1 MWLGAV
7 FGAIATALFFMMIN
21 MHVNSALEELG
32 KIYVARTC
40 VLNLI
45 DLFGKK
51 DGEGRIRKD
60 EHNRELFLTRLK
72 TLYIVQYNIKDEL
85 INNIYH
91 TAKYKHE
98 KPIEPSH
105 DHATCD
111 DCIQIMKLIKEFN
124 KSFSNNIERGAHT
137 RDWMGS

>member
-1 MWLGAV
+1 MATLQDKALSFGYEEIPDWRCVSVIMLLG
-7 FGAIATALFFMMIN
+7 I
-21 MHVNSALEELG
+21 
-32 KIYVARTC
+32 
-40 VLNLI
+40 I

-72 TLYIVQYNIKDEL
+72 TLYIDQYNIKDEL